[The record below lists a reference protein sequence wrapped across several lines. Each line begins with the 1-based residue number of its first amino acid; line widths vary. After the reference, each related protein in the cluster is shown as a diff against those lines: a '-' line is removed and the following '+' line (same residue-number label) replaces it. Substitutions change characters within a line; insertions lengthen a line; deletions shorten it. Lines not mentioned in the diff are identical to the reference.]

1 MTTPLFAQSSSTQ
14 NQSSVLPLYEQDYV
28 SWLETTAHL
37 LREGKLNQL
46 DLAHLAEELEDMG
59 KREKR
64 SVESNLEVI
73 LMHLLKYQY
82 QPELRSNSW
91 RFTILEHR
99 DRLEKLFRDSPSLK
113 PFFESVFEACYTR
126 ARKKAAVETGLS
138 LELFPS
144 SSPFT
149 LDETLNP
156 DFLPES

>member
-1 MTTPLFAQSSSTQ
+1 MTATSSTQ
-14 NQSSVLPLYEQDYV
+14 NQSRVLPLYEQDYCH
-28 SWLETTAHL
+28 WLETTAYL
-37 LREGKLNQL
+37 LREGKLQQL
-46 DLAHLAEELEDMG
+46 DVVHLAEEIEDLG

-64 SVESNLEVI
+64 AVESNLEVI

-91 RFTILEHR
+91 LFTILEHR

-138 LELFPS
+138 LELFPA

-149 LDETLNP
+149 LEETLNP
-156 DFLPES
+156 DFLPKQ

>member
-1 MTTPLFAQSSSTQ
+1 MTATSSTP
-14 NQSSVLPLYEQDYV
+14 NQSQVLPLYEQDYCR
-28 SWLETTAHL
+28 WLETTANL
-37 LREGKLNQL
+37 LREGKLQKL
-46 DLAHLAEELEDMG
+46 DVVHLVEEIEDMG

-82 QPELRSNSW
+82 QPQLRSNSW

-113 PFFESVFEACYTR
+113 PFFESVFEASYTR

-138 LELFPS
+138 LDLFPA

-156 DFLPES
+156 DFLPESY